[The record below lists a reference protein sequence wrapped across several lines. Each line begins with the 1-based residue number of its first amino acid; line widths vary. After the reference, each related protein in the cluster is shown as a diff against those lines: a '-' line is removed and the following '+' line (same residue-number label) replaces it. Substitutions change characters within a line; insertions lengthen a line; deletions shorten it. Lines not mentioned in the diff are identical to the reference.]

1 VLAGLDWAAGIGAA
15 AMATAAVDTP
25 FLPQDLVVRLRAAGL
40 PAVARGADG
49 RLHPTFALWPVTLR
63 DRLRA
68 ALARGEH
75 RVMAF
80 ARAEGAALAAFP
92 DTIPDPFFNVNT
104 PDDLA
109 RAETLPA
116 PAP

>member
-1 VLAGLDWAAGIGAA
+1 
-15 AMATAAVDTP
+15 M
-25 FLPQDLVVRLRAAGL
+25 
-40 PAVARGADG
+40 ARGADG

-75 RVMAF
+75 KVMAF
-80 ARAEGAALAAFP
+80 ARAEGAAVAAFP

-104 PDDLA
+104 RDDLA
-109 RAETLPA
+109 RAETLLA